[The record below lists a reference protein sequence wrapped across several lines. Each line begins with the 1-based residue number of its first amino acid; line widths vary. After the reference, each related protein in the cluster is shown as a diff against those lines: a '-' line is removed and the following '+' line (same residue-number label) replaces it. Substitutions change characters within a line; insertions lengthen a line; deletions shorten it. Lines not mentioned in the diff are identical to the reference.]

1 MLNKIVIS
9 VERRRL
15 QFYITK
21 MERGRRHTRTI
32 NAYSRIYP
40 CKTACTQ
47 IIFYIHSAFEHCCK
61 K

>member
-15 QFYITK
+15 PFYHTK
-21 MERGRRHTRTI
+21 MESGLNRIRTI

-40 CKTACTQ
+40 CKTVCTQ
-47 IIFYIHSAFEHCCK
+47 IIFYIHSAFEHR
-61 K
+61 